1 MIEGVGLLGMVWAA
15 AWWHSLIVHSWVVC
29 KSGCCIYCGRSK
41 PSSSVSVQAHT
52 SAWPFL
58 EAAQKHGDK
67 MQGHS
72 F

>member
-1 MIEGVGLLGMVWAA
+1 MIEGVGLLGMVLMA
-15 AWWHSLIVHSWVVC
+15 AWWHSSIVHLWVVC
-29 KSGCCIYCGRSK
+29 KSDCCFYCGRSK
-41 PSSSVSVQAHT
+41 PSPCVLVQAHK

-58 EAAQKHGDK
+58 QVAQKHGDK